1 MVLISDGGSVV
12 YYVCSLNTHL
22 SADENSEKSTDEND
36 RKTIDDVSDEAFAL
50 QVKKMCVL
58 QTHNAEYK

>member
-1 MVLISDGGSVV
+1 M
-12 YYVCSLNTHL
+12 YYVCLADTHL
-22 SADENSEKSTDEND
+22 STDENDKKSTDEND

-58 QTHNAEYK
+58 QTHNAEYQ